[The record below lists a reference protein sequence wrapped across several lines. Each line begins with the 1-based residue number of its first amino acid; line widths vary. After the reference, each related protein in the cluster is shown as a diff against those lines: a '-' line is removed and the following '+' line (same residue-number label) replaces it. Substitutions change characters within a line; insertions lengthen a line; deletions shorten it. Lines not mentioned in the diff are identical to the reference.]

1 MTAEGFLK
9 VCQAQGGNSIK
20 SESQTLTR
28 RSELVGKMIFKARI
42 IMAAAVAL
50 VSSTMHQGSNG
61 ADWSRQSFMH
71 FIFLPVTSEEA
82 SASLYLNK

>member
-9 VCQAQGGNSIK
+9 VGQAQGGNSMK

-42 IMAAAVAL
+42 IMAAAAAL
-50 VSSTMHQGSNG
+50 VSSIMHQGCNG
-61 ADWSRQSFMH
+61 ADWCRQS

>member
-9 VCQAQGGNSIK
+9 VGQAQGGNSMK

-42 IMAAAVAL
+42 IMAAAL
-50 VSSTMHQGSNG
+50 VSSIMHQGCNG
-61 ADWSRQSFMH
+61 ADWCRQSFIH